1 MELSPR
7 PYVIRSRKLSTETV
21 SGRLIT
27 VTREEK
33 DYVLPDWDLGRQG
46 EEPLRHKDGEVLLE
60 FDSRFWRCYHL
71 LHFIACRVLGGP
83 ERAEKA
89 VENCWHAASRNPPH
103 FEYAGAFRTWLV
115 RVLIEEALALRES
128 QSADAV
134 GRDDMCESHTK
145 VPTEH
150 APLSVAQIPIHFPE
164 EVLRQRAAP
173 EANWKDSMRKIER
186 SMVENNRAS
195 YQSICSAIRYL
206 DPNDRQ
212 NESGSAL
219 IVAIIAAALI
229 WVCALFILL
238 NGI

>member
-1 MELSPR
+1 M
-7 PYVIRSRKLSTETV
+7 
-21 SGRLIT
+21 
-27 VTREEK
+27 
-33 DYVLPDWDLGRQG
+33 LPDWDLGRQG

-60 FDSRFWRCYHL
+60 FDSRFWRCYYL

-134 GRDDMCESHTK
+134 GRDDMCESDTK
-145 VPTEH
+145 VLTEH

-164 EVLRQRAAP
+164 EVLRQRAELEGQYEEDRTEHGGEQP
-173 EANWKDSMRKIER
+173 GVVSIHLLSDSLFGPKR
-186 SMVENNRAS
+186 S
-195 YQSICSAIRYL
+195 
-206 DPNDRQ
+206 PK
-212 NESGSAL
+212 
-219 IVAIIAAALI
+219 
-229 WVCALFILL
+229 
-238 NGI
+238 

>member
-1 MELSPR
+1 MYLA
-7 PYVIRSRKLSTETV
+7 
-21 SGRLIT
+21 
-27 VTREEK
+27 VTREAK

-46 EEPLRHKDGEVLLE
+46 EEPLRRKDGEDLLE
-60 FDSRFWRCYHL
+60 FDPRFWRCYHL

-134 GRDDMCESHTK
+134 GRDDMCESDTN
-145 VPTEH
+145 VLTEH
-150 APLSVAQIPIHFPE
+150 GPLSVVQIPIHFTE

-195 YQSICSAIRYL
+195 YRSICSAIRYL
-206 DPNDRQ
+206 DLNDRQ

-219 IVAIIAAALI
+219 IVAIFAAALI